1 MGIINNMSKKDFFI
15 GFFIGITAA
24 IVGVYAFLYL
34 FTDFSQTQNLNF
46 LIEQNLLGK
55 VITLGTIL
63 NVVIFLLL
71 MRFKKD
77 FMARGVLMA
86 TIILAIATIFV

>member
-1 MGIINNMSKKDFFI
+1 MVIRKDIFI
-15 GFFIGITAA
+15 GFFIGIIASV
-24 IVGVYAFLYL
+24 IGVYSFLIL

-71 MRFKKD
+71 MRLKKD
-77 FMARGVLMA
+77 FIARGVLMA
-86 TIILAIATIFV
+86 TVLLAIATIFV

>member
-1 MGIINNMSKKDFFI
+1 MVIKKDIFI
-15 GFFIGITAA
+15 GFFIGIIASV
-24 IVGVYAFLYL
+24 IGVYSFLIL

-71 MRFKKD
+71 MRLKKD
-77 FMARGVLMA
+77 FIARGVLMA
-86 TIILAIATIFV
+86 TVLLAIATIFV

>member
-1 MGIINNMSKKDFFI
+1 MSKKDFFI
-15 GFFIGITAA
+15 GFFIGITAP
-24 IVGVYAFLYL
+24 IIGIYGFLL
-34 FTDFSQTQNLNF
+34 IFTDFSQTQNLNF

-63 NVVIFLLL
+63 NVVVFLLL

-77 FMARGVLMA
+77 LMAHGVLMA

>member
-1 MGIINNMSKKDFFI
+1 MVIKKDIFI
-15 GFFIGITAA
+15 GFFIGIIASV
-24 IVGVYAFLYL
+24 IGVYSFLIL

-71 MRFKKD
+71 MRLKKD
-77 FMARGVLMA
+77 FIARGVLIA
-86 TIILAIATIFV
+86 TVLLAIATIFV